1 MKLTNRIVPKFLA
14 ASLAVV
20 FFQGAG
26 GVFAAEDKPASPPT
40 VQHSEETVYATV
52 NGQSILIRDYANAF
66 NATLKQKYYHGK
78 VPEGQM
84 AEVREEVLNQMVMRI
99 LLIDEA
105 KRRNLSL
112 DEKKVAE
119 TIAGY
124 EAQYAASPVWKQN
137 RERLLPGLQQQL
149 AGQNLL
155 EQLEKSVRS
164 VPEPSAAEVRQ
175 FYDRHPDL
183 FTEPEKLHLSVILLT
198 VDPSAPKTA
207 WEQARAEAQTI
218 HARLLGG
225 ADFAEA
231 ARLHSSGKEAEQGGD
246 LGYVHRGMLP
256 EALQQKIDDVKVG
269 TIAEPITLLEG
280 VAIFRL
286 MDRRAAQ
293 LRAPADVAER
303 ATALA
308 RRDREDTAWSD
319 LQARLKSAAVVKT
332 LVKMKPD

>member
-1 MKLTNRIVPKFLA
+1 MKLNNRIVPKFLA
-14 ASLAVV
+14 ASLAAVILL
-20 FFQGAG
+20 GGG
-26 GVFAAEDKPASPPT
+26 GVVAAEDAPVPPPI
-40 VQHSEETVYATV
+40 VQHSEETIYATV
-52 NGQSILIRDYANAF
+52 NGHPILIRDYANAF
-66 NATLKQKYYHGK
+66 NATLRQKFYHGK
-78 VPEGQM
+78 VPEGKM
-84 AEVREEVLNQMVMRI
+84 AEAREEVLDQMVMRI
-99 LLIDEA
+99 LLVEEA
-105 KRRNLSL
+105 KRRGLSP

-119 TIAGY
+119 TLAGY

-137 RERLLPGLQQQL
+137 RERLLPGLQEQL

-164 VPEPSAAEVRQ
+164 VSEPSAAEVRG
-175 FYDRHPDL
+175 FYDGHPEL

-207 WEQARAEAQTI
+207 WDQARAEAQTI

-225 ADFAEA
+225 ADFADA

-256 EALQQKIDDVKVG
+256 EALQQKIDDVKAG
-269 TIAEPITLLEG
+269 DIAEPITLLEG

-286 MDRRAAQ
+286 VDRRAAQ
-293 LRAPADVAER
+293 LRAYADVAER

-308 RRDREDTAWSD
+308 RREREDAAWAD
-319 LQARLKSAAVVKT
+319 LQMRLKSAADVKT